1 MTIAIFVL
9 IWLVSAIINI
19 LIFIPLHKKIL
30 KTGETVDFRDLI
42 FGTLMGTAGLIIE
55 IISTITEY
63 HPIEKF
69 EGLLKSPLPFINKF
83 WKL

>member
-1 MTIAIFVL
+1 MTITIISLV
-9 IWLVSAIINI
+9 WLLSAIINI
-19 LIFIPLHKKIL
+19 FIFIPLHKKLL

-42 FGTLMGTAGLIIE
+42 FGTLVGTAGLIIE
-55 IISTITEY
+55 IISIINEY